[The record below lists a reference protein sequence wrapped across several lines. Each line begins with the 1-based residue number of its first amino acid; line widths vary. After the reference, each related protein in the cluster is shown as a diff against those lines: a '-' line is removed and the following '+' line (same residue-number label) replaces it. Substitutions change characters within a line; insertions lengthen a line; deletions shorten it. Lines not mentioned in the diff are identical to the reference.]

1 MSTVALI
8 PARGGSVEIPGK
20 NIKKIYGKPLISWS
34 IEQALSSKNLSDVYV
49 STNSTEI
56 ATISRK
62 AGAKVPFLRPEA
74 LSLDS
79 SSTESAILHFCNYL
93 DTNKIAAENILLIQ
107 CTSPVR
113 AEGRFDDAINFF
125 QTNNY
130 DSVVA
135 VSDSHHF
142 YWNNLE
148 CPKANYDIKNRPR
161 RQDISH
167 QDYSFVETG
176 SFYIFKKDKFL
187 KEKNR
192 IFGNIGLYRT
202 PKNEMIDID
211 NILDF
216 SICERLL
223 SLSDKEKNSARA

>member
-1 MSTVALI
+1 MSTVAFI

-34 IEQALSSKNLSDVYV
+34 IEQALSSKLISDVYV
-49 STNSTEI
+49 STNSVEI
-56 ATISRK
+56 ANISRK
-62 AGAKVPFLRPEA
+62 NGAKVPFLRPEE
-74 LSLDS
+74 LSSDS
-79 SSTESAILHFCNYL
+79 SSTESAVLHFCNYL
-93 DTNKIAAENILLIQ
+93 DINAIAVDNILLIQ

-113 AEGRFDDAINFF
+113 AEGRFDDAIDFF
-125 QTNNY
+125 QTNKY

-135 VSDSHHF
+135 VSESHHF
-142 YWNNLE
+142 YWKNTNY
-148 CPKANYDIKNRPR
+148 PRANYDIKNRPR
-161 RQDISH
+161 RQDIS
-167 QDYSFVETG
+167 DKDCFLVETG

-192 IFGNIGLYRT
+192 IFGDIGLYRT
-202 PKNEMIDID
+202 PKSEMIDID

-223 SLSDKEKNSARA
+223 SLGDKKNNFAA